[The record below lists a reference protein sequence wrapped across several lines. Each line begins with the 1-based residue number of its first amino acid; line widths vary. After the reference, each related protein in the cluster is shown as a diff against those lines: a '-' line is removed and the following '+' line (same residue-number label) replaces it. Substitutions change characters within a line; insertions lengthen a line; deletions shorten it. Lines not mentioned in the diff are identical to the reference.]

1 MRLGFLGLLTIVA
14 VVSCFPVIEMLESI
28 LAVRGSLYNP
38 TNKCK
43 GADEIDNVGH
53 HDISHD
59 EDEKGQITRHKEDI
73 GPRPHMGG
81 HRFSEGLMKS
91 EGGKS
96 KGHRGVKGE
105 KHHKGPK
112 KNKDKK
118 AHKKAKK
125 AKQHGQFQEKVI
137 SLDDLSNQGSEYSD
151 DEYSIENYKS
161 LPEIDTN
168 ALQRLLNTHGLK
180 KRAGSLFNIARRSAK
195 KYGHP
200 TRVIGS
206 PGHWATINYI
216 KHELYK
222 LKGYYNVSTQRFNAV
237 EGRVRNFFLEIN
249 NKTLQTAQPVKL
261 TPPTPNKEPLSANLV
276 LVNNFG
282 CSKDDFPESS
292 ASKIALVKRGE
303 CPFSDKSINAGN
315 AGAVGAI
322 VYDKEELK
330 GTFGPL
336 TGKEV
341 PSLTIKDTEVQEYI
355 DVLEKDP
362 LTEIKATVLIDSY
375 VKNTSTL
382 NVVAETVHGDHNNVV
397 ALGAHSD
404 SVEEGPGINDDGS
417 GLISLL
423 EVAKYLAR
431 FKVNNAV
438 RFAWWAAEEEGLIG
452 SSHYAN
458 SLSPEENKK
467 LRLFM
472 DYDMMAS
479 PNYEYEVYD
488 ADNESNPNGSGNLK
502 DLYVDWYNKN
512 GLNYTF
518 VPFDGRSDYVGFI
531 ENGIPAGGIATGA
544 EKIKSPSDQ
553 EKYGGIPN
561 QSFDYC
567 YHQLC
572 DNLGNPNYDAW
583 LTNTKLIAHSV
594 AVYPKSFEGF
604 PARESATA
612 ASKPN
617 QFVYRGAY
625 AIM

>member
-1 MRLGFLGLLTIVA
+1 MKLGSFGLLAIVA
-14 VVSCFPVIEMLESI
+14 VVSCLPIIDVLNPI
-28 LAVRGSLYNP
+28 LAFPHTLYNP
-38 TNKCK
+38 TGKCK
-43 GADEIDNVGH
+43 GETDEVGH
-53 HDISHD
+53 HDISHK
-59 EDEKGQITRHKEDI
+59 ESEKGSIPGQEEGL
-73 GPRPHMGG
+73 GPKAHMGG
-81 HRFSEGLMKS
+81 QHFPEGRMKS
-91 EGGKS
+91 KGGKS
-96 KGHRGVKGE
+96 KGHKGDKGVKNHKDHE
-105 KHHKGPK
+105 KKKKG
-112 KNKDKK
+112 K
-118 AHKKAKK
+118 AHKKVK
-125 AKQHGQFQEKVI
+125 HHDLSQEKVI
-137 SLDDLSNQGSEYSD
+137 SLEDLSNKESEYSN
-151 DEYSIENYKS
+151 DEYNIENYES
-161 LPEIDTN
+161 FPEIDTET
-168 ALQRLLNTHGLK
+168 LQDLINTHGLK
-180 KRAGSLFNIARRSAK
+180 KRANSLFGIAKRSMK

-237 EGRVRNFFLEIN
+237 EGRVRNFFLEVN
-249 NKTLQTAQPVKL
+249 NKTLETAQPVKL
-261 TPPTPNKEPLSANLV
+261 TPPTPEQKPLSANLV
-276 LVNNFG
+276 LVDNFG
-282 CSKDDFPESS
+282 CSKDDFPENS
-292 ASKIALVKRGE
+292 ASKIALIKRGE
-303 CPFSDKSINAGN
+303 CPFSDKSINAGD

-330 GTFGPL
+330 GTFGLL

-355 DVLEKDP
+355 DILGKDP
-362 LTEIKATVLIDSY
+362 LAKIAATMLIDSY

-382 NVVAETVHGDHNNVV
+382 NVVAETVHGDHDNVV

-404 SVEEGPGINDDGS
+404 SVAEGPGINDDGS

-423 EVAKYLAR
+423 EVAKYLSK

-488 ADNESNPNGSGNLK
+488 ADNENSPNGSGNLK
-502 DLYVDWYNKN
+502 DLYVDWYHKN

-553 EKYGGIPN
+553 ERYGGIPN

-572 DNLGNPNYDAW
+572 DNLENPNYDAW
-583 LTNTKLIAHSV
+583 LINTKLIAHSV
-594 AVYPKSFEGF
+594 AVYAKSFKGF
-604 PARESATA
+604 PVRETATA
-612 ASKPN
+612 ASKAN